1 MKKRKQ
7 VMVLSLLIL
16 SMVSI
21 FTGCNKNKKDD
32 LQDQQVDNI
41 MSPDNTEKKKHKVT
55 FYDQDGTTELS
66 MEEVEDGGLA
76 TEFTPEK
83 DNLIFMGWFATPS
96 LSHNFDFTHP
106 INEETKVFAGFLEN
120 QEDTR
125 SFAIVGSGRSPVLLT
140 SNWGSEINDEHMLLK
155 SSDYNTYEITI
166 DLFEDDE
173 FQFAINSSWHN
184 QRGAGYMA
192 VTSLDG
198 IDYFYNSGGTYSND
212 TKKSNIKCVKSGNYT
227 LTLTTYPGADYYTED
242 DEYYSED
249 NREGFNMNPYDTI
262 TWVYNGEVK
271 EIGESNE
278 GTVDLQV
285 TYYIKGA
292 KITQWQDLYDASYE
306 FTEADGIH
314 TLTIDLEEG
323 DEFLFTTLVGEGD
336 KATVGTEYVR
346 YSNITDESSLT
357 FIEGN
362 DSYNMITKA
371 TGSYTFTYNPNT
383 TELLVSFDAN

>member
-1 MKKRKQ
+1 MKNRKL

-16 SMVSI
+16 SMVMG
-21 FTGCNKNKKDD
+21 FTGCNKSKKDD
-32 LQDQQVDNI
+32 LQGQQVDNTS
-41 MSPDNTEKKKHKVT
+41 SPEKPESKKHKVI

-66 MEEVEDGGLA
+66 MEEVEDGELA

-96 LSHNFDFTHP
+96 LSHEFDFSQS
-106 INEETKVFAGFLEN
+106 IKEETMVFAGFLEN

-125 SFAIVGSGRSPVLLT
+125 SFAIVGSGKSPTLLT
-140 SNWGSEINDEHMLLK
+140 SNWGSEINDDHMLLK
-155 SSDYNTYEITI
+155 KADSNTYEITI
-166 DLFEDDE
+166 DLYEDDE

-184 QRGAGYMA
+184 QRGAGYME

-198 IDYFYNSGGTYSND
+198 DDYFYNSGGTYAND
-212 TKKSNIKCVKSGNYT
+212 TKKSNIKCLKDGNYT

-242 DEYYSED
+242 DEYYTED
-249 NREGFNMNPYDTI
+249 NREGFNMNPYDSI

-271 EIGESNE
+271 KPDESNE
-278 GTVDLQV
+278 DTEDLQV

-292 KITQWQDLYDASYE
+292 KITQWQDLYDESYE
-306 FTEADGIH
+306 FTEVDGIH
-314 TLTIDLEEG
+314 TLTIALEEG

-336 KATVGTEYVR
+336 GATVGTEYVR
-346 YSNITDESSLT
+346 YSNITDETSLT
-357 FIEGN
+357 FLEGS

-371 TGSYTFTYNPNT
+371 TGLYTFTYNPNT